1 MTILKAKFKM
11 KQLYKKL
18 VKEKSFSNSRFSKSN
33 LTVFAIIFAAIGG
46 YIIYSSFATGFASS
60 IEPENGT
67 VASPATVFNDAN
79 ASGGKGAQF
88 GSASSCSNNVSCWP
102 NATNTGYQNAPGYPG
117 TKGVAD
123 ATKLT
128 TASANSSTCPT
139 TFQSH
144 HTYSFCH
151 YTGGMQI
158 GSPHYPGDPDVGQH
172 LTDVHF
178 NGILVED
185 SGPTDDQPAI
195 MMYCDSDCTLAYFT
209 IKPLNLSAPDI
220 TTPGKHGTSYAKSYT
235 AIMAAGWGAYYT
247 TGHGVS
253 LTHSDI
259 WGWQSGIIV
268 GSSGGKNI
276 SATPNLIQDNW
287 LHDQGQC
294 LEEPTCPTH
303 ADGIGMVDTGGSADY
318 ITINHNN
325 MPFIQDNTN
334 NIAFQEG
341 TYDHLAVT
349 NNLLSGDGYTVAI
362 WDTSTNIT
370 FTGNV
375 WTNYAQQL
383 FRVNYGQNFW
393 DTPGSTWAH
402 NKFLWD
408 PSGISPLY
416 ASGPG
421 FGAMAQPITATDNGK
436 CWVPPGISTTDL
448 STTDYKGGS
457 C

>member
-102 NATNTGYQNAPGYPG
+102 
-117 TKGVAD
+117 
-123 ATKLT
+123 
-128 TASANSSTCPT
+128 
-139 TFQSH
+139 
-144 HTYSFCH
+144 
-151 YTGGMQI
+151 
-158 GSPHYPGDPDVGQH
+158 
-172 LTDVHF
+172 
-178 NGILVED
+178 
-185 SGPTDDQPAI
+185 
-195 MMYCDSDCTLAYFT
+195 
-209 IKPLNLSAPDI
+209 
-220 TTPGKHGTSYAKSYT
+220 TPGKHGTSYAKSYT

-247 TGHGVS
+247 TGHGFS

-268 GSSGGKNI
+268 GSSGGKNT